1 MLSAI
6 EAIVIFTTLTGPT
19 GVPRGRK
26 PRAGWAGGPLRQA
39 LIGRVLEIK
48 ARASHQ
54 LESRLSES
62 PES

>member
-1 MLSAI
+1 MRSSARTYAESSF
-6 EAIVIFTTLTGPT
+6 EASDHRTEALLNFEISRL
-19 GVPRGRK
+19 
-26 PRAGWAGGPLRQA
+26 GGLA
-39 LIGRVLEIK
+39 KSILIGRVLEIK